1 MEEMEYDVPVYLI
14 TGFLESGK
22 TTFLNF
28 TIAQEYF
35 QIPEL
40 TLLIAC
46 EEGEEEYDKEM
57 LAKYHTVLEVV
68 EEPEDFTSEYLEKLE
83 QKYHPGRV
91 ILEFNPL
98 WSVSQFEQMQL
109 PKDWE
114 LAQQIVITDA
124 SCFQIYMNNL
134 KSLFVEM
141 TRNAELV
148 IFNRCDPEKHP
159 LANFR
164 RGIKVTN
171 PGCEIQF
178 EDRDGQLIDIFEDQ
192 MPYDLEAE
200 IIEIEDVDYGI
211 FYVDM
216 EDHPE
221 RYQGKTVRFK
231 GKVLR
236 SKDKEAQYFVPAR
249 KVMTCCADDM
259 SMLGFLCEYP
269 KTSELKTGQ
278 WVQVTARV
286 GWKYMKSYRGKGP
299 VYQDAQIEFC
309 EAPQDELVYF
319 N

>member
-1 MEEMEYDVPVYLI
+1 MMSTEIPVYLV
-14 TGFLESGK
+14 TGFLEGGK

-28 TIAQEYF
+28 TIGQEYF

-46 EEGEEEYDKEM
+46 EEGEVEYDEGM
-57 LAKYHTVLEVV
+57 LHRNNTVLEIV
-68 EEPEDFTSEYLEKLE
+68 EEPEDFTFEYLKGLAK
-83 QKYHPGRV
+83 KYHPGRV
-91 ILEFNPL
+91 LLEFNPL
-98 WSVSQFEQMQL
+98 WSVAKLEEMQL
-109 PKDWE
+109 PAGWE
-114 LAQQIVITDA
+114 IAQQIVIVDA

-148 IFNRCDPEKHP
+148 IFNRCDPQKHP

-164 RGIKVTN
+164 RGIKVNN

-178 EDRDGQLIDIFEDQ
+178 EDCTGNLIDIFEDE
-192 MPYDLEAE
+192 MPYDLEAPVVE
-200 IIEIEDVDYGI
+200 IDDVDYGI

-231 GKVLR
+231 GKVLK
-236 SKDKEAQYFVPAR
+236 SKLKDANYFVPAR
-249 KVMTCCADDM
+249 KVMTCCADDTT
-259 SMLGFLCEYP
+259 MLGFLCEYE

-278 WVQVTARV
+278 WVQITAKVT
-286 GWKYMKSYRGKGP
+286 WKYMKSYRGKGP
-299 VYQDAQIEFC
+299 VYEDAIVEFC
-309 EAPQDELVYF
+309 EAPQDEMVYF